1 MTQDAPAFRER
12 LTFDAAAGAIFD
24 QTRRYMLLRPDALMG
39 VFRHLPEPQRTQAL
53 DALEQSIFEQ
63 GSDSARAYAKISG
76 ADPEGLMRIIAAT
89 APHLGWGLWTF
100 DLAPGRLTLEVRNSP
115 FAAGHG
121 PSPTPVCHAIKGMVR
136 AVAEPIFGAR
146 ARVAELTCTA
156 TGAQTCCFEA
166 LPEK

>member
-1 MTQDAPAFRER
+1 MTQSPTFAER

-39 VFRHLPEPQRTQAL
+39 VFRHLPEPKRTQAL
-53 DALEQSIFEQ
+53 EALEQSIFEQ

-76 ADPEGLMRIIAAT
+76 ADPEGLLRIIAAT
-89 APHLGWGLWTF
+89 APELGWGLWIF
-100 DLAPGRLTLEVRNSP
+100 DLTPARLALEVRNSP

-136 AVAEPIFGAR
+136 RWPSRFSAR
-146 ARVAELTCTA
+146 GR
-156 TGAQTCCFEA
+156 GS
-166 LPEK
+166 PS